1 MHCCIAAARKP
12 KLRPE
17 RGTQDLGV
25 EPSRHIPQRDAVFI
39 TFFVHLCCSVLQC
52 VAAMNGWVVSMT
64 LGVQQCRGVILFGIA
79 CESDSTRQV
88 ESKTQSGGV
97 VPCTSPRVVQVGML
111 IITCSSSHAHHHMLI
126 ITCEPQAPAS
136 CRQLLA
142 AGSSVCVP
150 MVACRRGM

>member
-12 KLRPE
+12 KLRPK

-64 LGVQQCRGVILFGIA
+64 LGVQQCRGVTLFGVA

-88 ESKTQSGGV
+88 ESKTQAEGV

-111 IITCSSSHAHHHMLI
+111 IITC
-126 ITCEPQAPAS
+126 EPQAPAS
-136 CRQLLA
+136 PRHLGA